1 MSSFQSPV
9 PKGTVEQ
16 LCCDVIPR
24 NLASLV
30 KAEMPGAGSECS
42 SKWAPF
48 QSLSVMRPLRV
59 SSFPLQ
65 RRNACFSAKIQDQVN
80 SR

>member
-1 MSSFQSPV
+1 MSPFQSPV
-9 PKGTVEQ
+9 PKRTVKQ
-16 LCCDVIPR
+16 LCCDVIPG

-42 SKWAPF
+42 SEWAPF
-48 QSLSVMRPLRV
+48 QSLSVMRPLPV
-59 SSFPLQ
+59 SSFPPQ
-65 RRNACFSAKIQDQVN
+65 RRNACFSAKRQHQVN